1 MDLLVPRRESVRIH
15 ALDPRQEATMGSEK
29 RRDPEDQER
38 KELPP
43 DTEEHKESDPDDE
56 RELRRLER
64 EKAEEND
71 STSS

>member
-1 MDLLVPRRESVRIH
+1 
-15 ALDPRQEATMGSEK
+15 MGSEK